1 MATQAW
7 RAMPT
12 ILTDDV
18 LQLDSDSAEE
28 PRQNHIVH
36 MTQGGH
42 KQAVVSEHMVV
53 KGIALKGEEHLVTP
67 AGEVGGHRSRTTK
80 TSDQLF

>member
-36 MTQGGH
+36 MTPGGH

-53 KGIALKGEEHLVTP
+53 KGIALQGEDKVAP
-67 AGEVGGHRSRTTK
+67 ASVVGGGRVK
-80 TSDQLF
+80 NDCG